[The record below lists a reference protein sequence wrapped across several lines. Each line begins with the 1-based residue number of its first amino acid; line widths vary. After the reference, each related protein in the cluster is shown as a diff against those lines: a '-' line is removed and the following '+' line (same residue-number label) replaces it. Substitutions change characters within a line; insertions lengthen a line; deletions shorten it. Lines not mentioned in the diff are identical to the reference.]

1 MSEECFVEIDN
12 IRIYDGTTI
21 DSRKYYDSRINYY
34 KKLIHIERSRLSYY
48 EQIFTSLEPST
59 LTAQGTMTNIA
70 FHEETLFPTLIPPSE
85 DSGILKIGCNF
96 GELYNAIYTIPVK
109 KVNTGR
115 GRKPKAKPPSKRKKQ
130 GTGNYFASQITFV
143 TEGLEDS
150 KYQIKLFRTGE
161 FQVPGVKRPDCTDLI
176 KPIKSL
182 KTYLETQFQ
191 RSIEVTN
198 FFAVMRNYKCRLVD
212 ENSLVNLEK
221 LEKIIEIEKHNS
233 YDVLFNSLLQH
244 YTDKQTKT
252 IKDMIT
258 NYNPMGIAEVTYNT
272 DRCLCLIIKF
282 YRPNKK
288 NPTKKTTVKLLKK
301 GKINFDGGN
310 SEQEI
315 EDLYYWFMY
324 LYIKY
329 HKEIIVNP
337 QRIDEMSLSD
347 CSIESIYDEESDV
360 ESVASNSSKIRKVS
374 VPKK

>member
-1 MSEECFVEIDN
+1 
-12 IRIYDGTTI
+12 
-21 DSRKYYDSRINYY
+21 
-34 KKLIHIERSRLSYY
+34 
-48 EQIFTSLEPST
+48 
-59 LTAQGTMTNIA
+59 
-70 FHEETLFPTLIPPSE
+70 
-85 DSGILKIGCNF
+85 
-96 GELYNAIYTIPVK
+96 
-109 KVNTGR
+109 
-115 GRKPKAKPPSKRKKQ
+115 
-130 GTGNYFASQITFV
+130 
-143 TEGLEDS
+143 
-150 KYQIKLFRTGE
+150 
-161 FQVPGVKRPDCTDLI
+161 
-176 KPIKSL
+176 L